1 MFFLWPC
8 SFQTLCSYIYWKVV
22 KIKWDW
28 SDNLNFV
35 HFRKYKNCENVN
47 QKMGR
52 SLDSMLQLLLSILLV
67 KFCDN
72 CKYPNLNMKFDIR
85 KIVER
90 KLNIK
95 HTSIWCNVL
104 SFLKANFWF
113 RIRIQTNGN
122 IQTWQSHYLPR
133 EICASLERHLSTV
146 SPSII
151 LSGPW
156 VCLLVLFWL
165 CFSTDV
171 H

>member
-1 MFFLWPC
+1 MFFSWPC

-104 SFLKANFWF
+104 SFLKGNFWF

-122 IQTWQSHYLPR
+122 IQTWQS
-133 EICASLERHLSTV
+133 
-146 SPSII
+146 
-151 LSGPW
+151 
-156 VCLLVLFWL
+156 VLFSES
-165 CFSTDV
+165 FSRAKIHLYLRQELKTILFWTI
-171 H
+171 